1 LIQWFA
7 SGESLLQSGKP
18 CGKVQRHI
26 LEDFRT
32 EFNMKQTDEIP
43 TNASTEILII
53 GGGITGTSTAYFL
66 TQAGHN
72 VTLLERNELASEASG
87 LNAGTLWQ
95 IGLGASPDLSST
107 LSMGGLEL
115 FKMLQFELGYDI
127 EFRQLGALKAIQT
140 EEQLDF
146 LQKEAQQLKSQGYS
160 LEILTI
166 RNAKSIEPEL
176 SQELFGCLHYPL
188 GGSANPVKTTQAFAS
203 AAQQRGARILT
214 NHEVSTIEYLDNGTY
229 KIVTNKAIFQTQTL
243 VLAAGPWCRSIGSM
257 LGLHIPV
264 FPVRG
269 QMWSTGS
276 VSPRLFH
283 AIGAAESTHF
293 WHNNPY
299 SDKDTPLELTH
310 RGDVRLT
317 RHLYG
322 RQTRDGE
329 IIFGGDRQLSNS
341 KTPDEAGIEV
351 NRNHVIEIFPF
362 LRQFPIKRTWAGLM
376 PFTQNLD
383 PIIGKITQH
392 ENLYIVTGLSSSGF
406 EQGPMS
412 GKLLA
417 EYIHNGKASPVLSSA
432 DPTRQVTPMAL

>member
-1 LIQWFA
+1 M
-7 SGESLLQSGKP
+7 ESSMQ
-18 CGKVQRHI
+18 
-26 LEDFRT
+26 
-32 EFNMKQTDEIP
+32 
-43 TNASTEILII
+43 TEILII

-66 TQAGHN
+66 TQAGHE
-72 VTLLERNELASEASG
+72 VTLLERSELASEASG

-95 IGLGASPDLSST
+95 IGWGVSPDLSST
-107 LSMGGLEL
+107 LSMGGLDI
-115 FKMLQFELGYDI
+115 FKMLQFEFGYDI
-127 EFRQLGALKAIQT
+127 EFRQSSALKAIQT

-146 LQKEAQQLKSQGYS
+146 LQKEVQHLKSQGYS
-160 LEILTI
+160 LEILTT
-166 RNAKSIEPEL
+166 RDAQSIEPEL
-176 SQELFGCLHYPL
+176 SSALSGCLHYPL
-188 GGSANPVKTTQAFAS
+188 GGSANPVKTTRALAS
-203 AAQQRGARILT
+203 AAKNLGVRILT

-229 KIVTNKAIFQTQTL
+229 KVITPQSILQTQLL
-243 VLAAGPWCRSIGSM
+243 VLAAGPWCRPIGSM
-257 LGLHIPV
+257 LGLYIPV

-269 QMWSTGS
+269 QMWSTGP
-276 VSPRLFH
+276 VPTRLFH
-283 AIGAAESTHF
+283 ALGAAESTLY

-299 SDKDTPLELTH
+299 SNKDTPLELTH
-310 RGDVRLT
+310 RDNVRLT

-341 KTPDEAGIEV
+341 KTPDEAGIET

-376 PFTQNLD
+376 PFTQNLE
-383 PIIGKITQH
+383 PIIGKIPQR

-417 EYIHNGKASPVLSSA
+417 EHIHNGNASPILSSA
-432 DPTRQVTPMAL
+432 NPTRQVTALAV